1 MTTATEI
8 IPNLWIGNILN
19 SSNKEFISKIDIVIN
34 CSKNIAFS
42 SNKTKNLR
50 VPIDD
55 NLEKK
60 EIVALYKYLDPI
72 TKFIHKNLLSGKK
85 ILVHCY
91 AGKQRSASVICA
103 YLIRYLK
110 ISYKEVSELMKS
122 KRMIVFTP
130 LPNFDGALKLFEKS
144 L

>member
-1 MTTATEI
+1 MSTATEI

-19 SSNKEFISKIDIVIN
+19 SKNKEFLSNIDIVIN
-34 CSKNIAFS
+34 CSKNIIFS
-42 SNKTKNLR
+42 SDKTKNLR

-60 EIVALYKYLDPI
+60 EIVNLYKYLDPI
-72 TKFIHKNLLSGKK
+72 TKYIQKNLLSGKR

-103 YLIRYLK
+103 YLIKYLK
-110 ISYKEVSELMKS
+110 ISYKEASEYMKS

-144 L
+144 I

>member
-50 VPIDD
+50 ISSTRAPGIK
-55 NLEKK
+55 LSKK
-60 EIVALYKYLDPI
+60 
-72 TKFIHKNLLSGKK
+72 
-85 ILVHCY
+85 
-91 AGKQRSASVICA
+91 
-103 YLIRYLK
+103 
-110 ISYKEVSELMKS
+110 
-122 KRMIVFTP
+122 
-130 LPNFDGALKLFEKS
+130 
-144 L
+144 